1 MRFFTSRILWKR
13 RATLLTLAGSR
24 LREKPVLHAGTGRI
38 GRGVRAKGVVMGVGV
53 RVVDAGDVM
62 GGMVGRVKL
71 SRRFVR
77 RDRLRLILLR
87 LRLWVG
93 LRRAVSRRAMRTLC
107 RARVKAKRLV
117 KVLLGQMV
125 AGGGAAAVDGGGDV
139 ALLARLTLRRL
150 GLVRLLKI

>member
-1 MRFFTSRILWKR
+1 MRFFTSQILWKR

-24 LREKPVLHAGTGRI
+24 LRERRVLRVGI
-38 GRGVRAKGVVMGVGV
+38 GLVKVGVMGVGA

-93 LRRAVSRRAMRTLC
+93 LRRAVSRRAVSRRAMRTLC

-125 AGGGAAAVDGGGDV
+125 AGGGAVGVDVGGGV
-139 ALLARLTLRRL
+139 ALLEKLTLRRL
-150 GLVRLLKI
+150 GRVRLLKM

>member
-1 MRFFTSRILWKR
+1 MRFFTSQILWKR

-24 LREKPVLHAGTGRI
+24 LRERRVLRVGI
-38 GRGVRAKGVVMGVGV
+38 GLVKVGVMGVGA

-125 AGGGAAAVDGGGDV
+125 AGGGAVGVDVGGGV
-139 ALLARLTLRRL
+139 ALLEKLTLRRL
-150 GLVRLLKI
+150 GRVRLLKM